1 MQPDHAILAHH
12 LSPHRVHAAQA
23 EHARLDAF
31 RDRLA
36 IPNTPE
42 AVVLYLTSLRVDGD
56 ETGKQLRRR
65 LARLDLAA
73 HLAGQPAPGDSE
85 PVRLFIRGLHREA
98 GIGPVLERSEPLY
111 REDVRN
117 LIDSVISPTVRQLK
131 YAAFLSVANW
141 AGVRYPV
148 LADLHW
154 RHVALRQREVDVWL
168 PPVGGYPDSA
178 RTRVTLRARR
188 DSRICPVALLRH
200 LKTAQELGDGLVF
213 AQRGGN
219 AGHMHYREL
228 LRPLGAV
235 SRSKADRTRH
245 PWTTDD
251 ALLDLIEPLL
261 RPEVPALRDR
271 ALIAFAFLGALTND
285 EAVALRVVDVTR
297 TQHGVSLDL
306 PYRPHPRVGLPAG
319 TDPRYCPRSAWD
331 DWMNTRGPTHPD
343 TPAFPR
349 LGPFGLTITSKA
361 LTSDGIGALIAEHC
375 LDAGY
380 RGTYTFTSLRAGLV
394 RSAIREGAPSHQIAA
409 QAGLRS
415 LRSVDRQRRRETLLT
430 DNVASRVGL

>member
-1 MQPDHAILAHH
+1 MQPDHAILADH
-12 LSPHRVHAAQA
+12 LSPHRIHAAEA
-23 EHARLDAF
+23 EHAHLDAF

-36 IPNTPE
+36 IPDSPE

-85 PVRLFIRGLHREA
+85 PVRLFIRGLHRDT
-98 GIGPVLERSEPLY
+98 GIGPVLERADPLY

-141 AGVRYPV
+141 TGVRYPV

-178 RTRVTLRARR
+178 RTRVTMRARR
-188 DSRICPVALLRH
+188 DARICPVTLLRH
-200 LKTAQELGDGLVF
+200 LKTAHGLGDGPVF
-213 AQRGGN
+213 AQRGDN
-219 AGHMHYREL
+219 AGHVHYREL

-235 SRSKADRTRH
+235 SRSKSERAPQ
-245 PWTTDD
+245 PWATDED
-251 ALLDLIEPLL
+251 LLDLIEPLL

-271 ALIAFAFLGALTND
+271 ALIVFAYLGALTND
-285 EAVALRVVDVTR
+285 EAVALRVTDVTS
-297 TQHGVSLDL
+297 TGHGITLDL
-306 PYRPHPRVGLPAG
+306 PYRPHPSVGLPAG
-319 TDPRYCPRSAWD
+319 THPPYCPGTAWD
-331 DWMNTRGPTHPD
+331 DWMNALGAAHPD
-343 TPAFPR
+343 APAFPR
-349 LGPFGLTITSKA
+349 LGPFGLTITDKT
-361 LTSDGIGALIAEHC
+361 LTSNGIGALITERCHQ
-375 LDAGY
+375 AGY
-380 RGTYTFTSLRAGLV
+380 QGTYSFTSLRAGLV
-394 RSAIREGAPSHQIAA
+394 RSAIREGAPAHEIAA
-409 QAGLRS
+409 QAGMRS
-415 LRSVDRQRRRETLLT
+415 LRSVDRQTRRETLMT